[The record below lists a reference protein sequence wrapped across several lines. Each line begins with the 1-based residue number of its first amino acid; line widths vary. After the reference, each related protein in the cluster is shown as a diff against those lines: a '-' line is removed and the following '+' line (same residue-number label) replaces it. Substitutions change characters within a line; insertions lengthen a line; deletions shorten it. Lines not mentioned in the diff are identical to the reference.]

1 MDRDSSVLI
10 FVELGTDENIL
21 PVSLECVT
29 AGRKIAEALGC
40 GVEGLVMGSS
50 VGEATQELSHF
61 GLDRVYAVDHPLL
74 DMYHPEMSCRAF
86 LHACEVVKPK
96 AILMGETLLSIDLA
110 PRVAFAL
117 NTGLITDCVGFEMEE
132 GDIHFVKPVYSSNV
146 IAAYALTTE
155 PYLVTMPSRVEDPAE
170 RRDEA
175 GAEVIRIE
183 VELDASALETVFI
196 ERTLE
201 EEEGPKLAS
210 SDIIVSGGRGVGSL
224 EGFGQLAELATVLNG
239 ALGASRPP
247 VDLGWAPPKSQV
259 GQTGEKVG
267 PSVYIAVGISGATQH
282 IAGMSAS
289 RTIVAVNKDAK
300 ANIFKVADYGV
311 VGNLEEV
318 LPAFKDALEE
328 ILGQGGVG

>member
-1 MDRDSSVLI
+1 MDRDNSVLI
-10 FVELGTDENIL
+10 FIEFGPDKSIL

-29 AGRKIAEALGC
+29 AGGKLAEALGC
-40 GVEGLVMGSS
+40 GVDGLILGSS
-50 VGEATQELSHF
+50 VGEAAQELSHF

-74 DMYHPEMSCRAF
+74 SVYHPEMSCTAF

-96 AILMGETLLSIDLA
+96 AILMGETLISIDLA
-110 PRVAFAL
+110 PRAAFSL
-117 NTGLITDCVGFEMEE
+117 NAGLITDCVGFEMEE

-146 IAAYALTTE
+146 MAAYALATE
-155 PYLVTMPSRVEDPAE
+155 PYLVTMRSRVEDPAE
-170 RRDEA
+170 RRDDA
-175 GAEVIRIE
+175 GAEGIGLE
-183 VELDASALETVFI
+183 VELDASTLETAVI

-201 EEEGPKLAS
+201 EEEGPKLTS
-210 SDIIVSGGRGVGSL
+210 SDIIVSGGRGVGGP
-224 EGFGQLAELATVLNG
+224 EGFEQLAELATVLNG

-282 IAGMSAS
+282 IVGMSAS
-289 RTIVAVNKDAK
+289 RTIVAINKDSK

-311 VGNLEEV
+311 VGNHEEV
-318 LPAFKDALEE
+318 LPAFHEAMKE